1 LEFEVGIELG
11 EGIAFFLGIV
21 GEGGFCFVDLFPA
34 AAFGIFADDEVA
46 DLSRLLHLF
55 IITMLPKFKSEHHK
69 RTSIN
74 TIILNLVSLFM
85 RK

>member
-21 GEGGFCFVDLFPA
+21 GEGGFCFGDLFPA

-55 IITMLPKFKSEHHK
+55 IITMLPKFKSEHQKYPHL
-69 RTSIN
+69 TALLSIW
-74 TIILNLVSLFM
+74 
-85 RK
+85 